1 MSYPQRKTAT
11 ISQLI
16 KNGNSSINFSGE
28 NKIDYI
34 RVQLLVLYYWKK

>member
-1 MSYPQRKTAT
+1 MCYPPRKTAA

-16 KNGNSSINFSGE
+16 KNGNSSINFLGE

-34 RVQLLVLYYWKK
+34 RVQLLVLYCWKK